1 MALLTPVSNVIMAMK
16 NLIKVIQVL
25 FQTMILVIVQQIAF
39 SHFVGMVPDNIHK
52 INSSFVMMVIK
63 TKTMIAI
70 MIVQNH
76 DVAIALWEQTEI
88 KSVMMAIM
96 TIMIIVLVV
105 VSILAVETEF

>member
-25 FQTMILVIVQQIAF
+25 FQTMILVIVQQNAS
-39 SHFVGMVPDNIHK
+39 SHFVGMVPYKIRK
-52 INSSFVMMVIK
+52 INSSFVMMLIK

-76 DVAIALWEQTEI
+76 DVAIAL
-88 KSVMMAIM
+88 
-96 TIMIIVLVV
+96 
-105 VSILAVETEF
+105 